1 MTTQPDKGAPPTL
14 NVWYAVALEV
24 QAIREEQARRRAQEQ
39 KGGTE

>member
-1 MTTQPDKGAPPTL
+1 MTAQPDKGAPPTL

-24 QAIREEQARRRAQEQ
+24 QAIREEQRRRAQEQ